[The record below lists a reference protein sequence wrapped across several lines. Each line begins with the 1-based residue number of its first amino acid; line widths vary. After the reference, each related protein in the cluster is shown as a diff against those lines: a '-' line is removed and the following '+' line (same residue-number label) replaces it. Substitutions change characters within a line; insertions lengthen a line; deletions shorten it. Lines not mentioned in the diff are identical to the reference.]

1 MTLTPMP
8 IDAASGGI
16 NGSPKGLSGHGPA
29 PCAGSNP
36 PMTATLPG
44 QANVSAGVTEPSQA
58 IFPGAITSPAP
69 LDAPAEDLA
78 ALTRPDFPLLSQIA
92 CLGQP
97 LIYLDYAATSQ
108 KPRQVL
114 EALQHYYGHDN
125 ANVHRGAHQLSAR
138 ATEGFE
144 HAREK
149 VAAFVGA
156 ASAREIVYTRNA
168 SEAINLV
175 ARTWG
180 EANLRPGDEVLLSVM
195 EHHSNLVPWQLLAA
209 RTGCVL
215 RHAGL
220 TESGELDLEDFRSKL
235 TERTRLVSLVQVSN
249 TLGCLNPI
257 AELAPLVHAAGAL
270 LLVDACQ
277 SLPHQ
282 RVNVAELGCDFLVG
296 SSHKFCGPTGMG
308 FLWAREA
315 LLEAMPP
322 FLGGGEM
329 IQDVELDTSTWADLP
344 HKFEA
349 GTPAIGEAIGMGAAI
364 DYLQAIG
371 MDRIHAWEQRL
382 TRRLVTRLQAIE
394 GLTILG
400 PTPEQQPNRAALAAF
415 HVEALHANDI
425 AALLDSSGICIRSGH
440 HCTQPLHR
448 HYGLSGTA
456 RASLGFTTTEAEI
469 DRFGEELEGTIGF
482 LREHS

>member
-1 MTLTPMP
+1 MV
-8 IDAASGGI
+8 
-16 NGSPKGLSGHGPA
+16 
-29 PCAGSNP
+29 
-36 PMTATLPG
+36 MTASEALT
-44 QANVSAGVTEPSQA
+44 SAVEP
-58 IFPGAITSPAP
+58 TP
-69 LDAPAEDLA
+69 LSAPASNLA
-78 ALTRPDFPLLSQIA
+78 VITRPDFPLLAQTA
-92 CLGQP
+92 CLGEP
-97 LIYLDYAATSQ
+97 LIYLDHAATSQ

-114 EALQHYYGHDN
+114 EALQHYYAHDN

-144 HAREK
+144 AARGK
-149 VAAFVGA
+149 AAAFIGA
-156 ASAREIVYTRNA
+156 ASPREIVFTRNA

-175 ARTWG
+175 ARSWG
-180 EANLRPGDEVLLSVM
+180 EANLKPGDEILLTVM

-220 TESGELDLEDFRSKL
+220 TETGELDLDDLRNQING
-235 TERTRLVSLVQVSN
+235 RTKLVSLVQVSN

-257 AELAPLVHAAGAL
+257 EAIAPLAHAAGAL

-277 SLPHQ
+277 SLPHLP
-282 RVNVAELGCDFLVG
+282 VDVAQLDCDFLVA
-296 SSHKFCGPTGMG
+296 SSHKLCGPTGMG

-329 IQDVELDTSTWADLP
+329 IQDVYLDHSSWAELP

-349 GTPAIGEAIGMGAAI
+349 GTPAIGEAIGMGAAL
-364 DYLQAIG
+364 DYLQG
-371 MDRIHAWEQRL
+371 LGLDRIHAYEQQLTGLLFDRL
-382 TRRLVTRLQAIE
+382 GAID
-394 GLTILG
+394 GVRVLG
-400 PTPEQQPNRAALAAF
+400 PTPQQQPDRGALAAF
-415 HVEALHANDI
+415 TVEGIHANDL
-425 AALLDSSGICIRSGH
+425 AALLDSAGICIRSGH

-448 HYGLSGTA
+448 LYGIAGSA
-456 RASLGFTTTEAEI
+456 RASLSFTTTVEEI
-469 DRFGEELEGTIGF
+469 DRFAEELAGTIAF

>member
-1 MTLTPMP
+1 L
-8 IDAASGGI
+8 
-16 NGSPKGLSGHGPA
+16 
-29 PCAGSNP
+29 P
-36 PMTATLPG
+36 PE
-44 QANVSAGVTEPSQA
+44 N
-58 IFPGAITSPAP
+58 
-69 LDAPAEDLA
+69 LA
-78 ALTRPDFPLLSQIA
+78 VLTRPDFPLLDQTA

-114 EALQHYYGHDN
+114 EALHHYYSHDN
-125 ANVHRGAHQLSAR
+125 ANVHRGAHQLSTR

-144 HAREK
+144 AAREK
-149 VAAFVGA
+149 VARFVGA
-156 ASAREIVYTRNA
+156 RRSHEIVYTRNA

-175 ARTWG
+175 ARSWG
-180 EANLRPGDEVLLSVM
+180 DQTLCPGDEVLLSVM
-195 EHHSNLVPWQLLAA
+195 EHHSNLVPWQQLAQ

-215 RHAGL
+215 RHVGL
-220 TESGELDLEDFRSKL
+220 TPTGELDLDDFHAQL
-235 TERTRLVSLVQVSN
+235 NGRTRLVSLVHVSN

-257 AELAPLVHAAGAL
+257 AQLAPAVRATGAM

-296 SSHKFCGPTGMG
+296 SSHKLCGPTGMG
-308 FLWAREA
+308 FLWGREEV
-315 LLEAMPP
+315 LESMPP

-329 IQDVELDTSTWADLP
+329 IHEVFLDHSTWADLP

-364 DYLQAIG
+364 DYLQTLGIE
-371 MDRIHAWEQRL
+371 RIHAWEQEL
-382 TRRLVTRLQAIE
+382 TRQLFRRLQAIE
-394 GLTILG
+394 GVRVLG
-400 PTPEQQPNRAALAAF
+400 PTPEQQPHRGALAAF
-415 HVEALHANDI
+415 SVEGLHAHDI
-425 AALLDSSGICIRSGH
+425 SALLDSAGICIRSGH

-448 HYGLSGTA
+448 HYGLSATA
-456 RASLGFTTTEAEI
+456 RASLGFTTTAEEI
-469 DRFGEELEGTIGF
+469 DRFAEELQEAIQF

>member
-1 MTLTPMP
+1 MTSTL
-8 IDAASGGI
+8 
-16 NGSPKGLSGHGPA
+16 PA
-29 PCAGSNP
+29 PAAAGTQPEN
-36 PMTATLPG
+36 
-44 QANVSAGVTEPSQA
+44 
-58 IFPGAITSPAP
+58 
-69 LDAPAEDLA
+69 LA
-78 ALTRPDFPLLSQIA
+78 ALTRPDFPLLAQTA

-97 LIYLDYAATSQ
+97 LIYLDHAATSQ

-114 EALQHYYGHDN
+114 AALQHYYDHDN

-144 HAREK
+144 GARAK
-149 VAAFVGA
+149 TATFIGA
-156 ASAREIVYTRNA
+156 ASPNEIVFTRNA

-175 ARTWG
+175 ARSWG
-180 EANLRPGDEVLLSVM
+180 EANLRPGDEVLLTVM
-195 EHHSNLVPWQLLAA
+195 EHHSNLVPWQLLAD

-220 TESGELDLEDFRSKL
+220 TASGELDLDDLRSKL
-235 TERTRLVSLVQVSN
+235 SERTRLVSLVQVSN

-257 AELAPLVHAAGAL
+257 AEVAALAHAAGAL

-277 SLPHQ
+277 SLPHLP
-282 RVNVAELGCDFLVG
+282 VNVAQLGADFLVG
-296 SSHKFCGPTGMG
+296 SSHKLCGPTGMG
-308 FLWAREA
+308 FLWGREA
-315 LLEAMPP
+315 LLEVMPP

-329 IQDVELDTSTWADLP
+329 IQDVSLDHSSWAGLP

-349 GTPAIGEAIGMGAAI
+349 GTPAIGEAIGMGAAL

-371 MDRIHAWEQRL
+371 LGRIHAWEQQL
-382 TRRLVTRLQAIE
+382 TRQLFDRLQAIDR
-394 GLTILG
+394 LTILG
-400 PTPEQQPNRAALAAF
+400 PTPEQQPDRGALAAF
-415 HVEALHANDI
+415 HVEGVHANDI

-448 HYGLSGTA
+448 HYGLSGSA
-456 RASLGFTTTEAEI
+456 RASLSFTTTPEEI
-469 DRFGEELEGTIGF
+469 DRFAEELAGAISF

>member
-1 MTLTPMP
+1 MTMT
-8 IDAASGGI
+8 AAS
-16 NGSPKGLSGHGPA
+16 
-29 PCAGSNP
+29 P
-36 PMTATLPG
+36 PT
-44 QANVSAGVTEPSQA
+44 
-58 IFPGAITSPAP
+58 PGADAVAAAP
-69 LDAPAEDLA
+69 DLA
-78 ALTRPDFPLLSQIA
+78 ALTRADFPLLAQTA

-97 LIYLDYAATSQ
+97 LIYLDHAATSQ

-114 EALQHYYGHDN
+114 AALQHYYDHDN
-125 ANVHRGAHQLSAR
+125 ANVHRGSHQLSAR

-144 HAREK
+144 GARAK
-149 VAAFVGA
+149 TATFVGA
-156 ASAREIVYTRNA
+156 ASPREIVFTRNA

-175 ARTWG
+175 ARSWG

-215 RHAGL
+215 RHVGL
-220 TESGELDLEDFRSKL
+220 TDTGELDLDDLRNQI
-235 TERTRLVSLVQVSN
+235 TERTKLVSLVQVSN

-257 AELAPLVHAAGAL
+257 AQIAPLAHAAGAL

-277 SLPHQ
+277 SLAHLS
-282 RVNVAELGCDFLVG
+282 VDVTTLGADFLVG
-296 SSHKFCGPTGMG
+296 SSHKLCGPTGMG

-329 IQDVELDTSTWADLP
+329 IQDVYLDHSSWAELP

-349 GTPAIGEAIGMGAAI
+349 GTPAIGEAIGMGAAL
-364 DYLQAIG
+364 DYLSALG
-371 MDRIHAWEQRL
+371 LERIHAWEQVL
-382 TRRLVTRLQAIE
+382 TRQLFDRLRAIE
-394 GLTILG
+394 GVRILG
-400 PTPEQQPNRAALAAF
+400 PTPEQQPDRGALAAF
-415 HVEALHANDI
+415 TVDGLHANDI
-425 AALLDSSGICIRSGH
+425 AALLDSAGICIRSGH

-448 HYGLSGTA
+448 LYGIPGSA
-456 RASLGFTTTEAEI
+456 RASLSFTTSPAEI
-469 DRFGEELEGTIGF
+469 DRFAEELEGTITF

>member
-1 MTLTPMP
+1 MDL
-8 IDAASGGI
+8 
-16 NGSPKGLSGHGPA
+16 A
-29 PCAGSNP
+29 P
-36 PMTATLPG
+36 
-44 QANVSAGVTEPSQA
+44 V
-58 IFPGAITSPAP
+58 SPAANP
-69 LDAPAEDLA
+69 ATAFDPAEDLA
-78 ALTRPDFPLLSQIA
+78 ALTRPDFPLLAQTA
-92 CLGQP
+92 CLGQR
-97 LIYLDYAATSQ
+97 LIYLDHAATSQ

-114 EALQHYYGHDN
+114 AALQHYYDHDN

-144 HAREK
+144 GARAK
-149 VAAFVGA
+149 TAAFVGA
-156 ASAREIVYTRNA
+156 ASPNEIVFTRNA

-180 EANLRPGDEVLLSVM
+180 EANLLPGDEVLLTVM

-220 TESGELDLEDFRSKL
+220 TDSGELDLDDLRSKI

-257 AELAPLVHAAGAL
+257 AAIAPLAHAAGAL
-270 LLVDACQ
+270 MLVDACQ
-277 SLPHQ
+277 SLPHLP
-282 RVNVAELGCDFLVG
+282 VNVAQLGADFLVG
-296 SSHKFCGPTGMG
+296 SSHKLCGPTGMG
-308 FLWAREA
+308 FLWGREA

-329 IQDVELDTSTWADLP
+329 IQDVYLDHSSWAGLP

-349 GTPAIGEAIGMGAAI
+349 GTPAIGEAIGMGAAL
-364 DYLQAIG
+364 DYLNAIG
-371 MDRIHAWEQRL
+371 LERIHAWEQRL
-382 TRRLVTRLQAIE
+382 TRHLFARLQAID
-394 GLTILG
+394 GLRILG
-400 PTPEQQPNRAALAAF
+400 PTPEQQPDRGALAAF
-415 HVEALHANDI
+415 TVEGLHANDM
-425 AALLDSSGICIRSGH
+425 AELLDAAGICIRSGH

-448 HYGLSGTA
+448 HYGLSASA
-456 RASLGFTTTEAEI
+456 RASLSFTTSFEEI
-469 DRFGEELEGTIGF
+469 DRFAEELQGTIGF

>member
-1 MTLTPMP
+1 MTSTLPVANGSARSFTDQPEQP
-8 IDAASGGI
+8 ATSGG
-16 NGSPKGLSGHGPA
+16 HD
-29 PCAGSNP
+29 
-36 PMTATLPG
+36 T
-44 QANVSAGVTEPSQA
+44 
-58 IFPGAITSPAP
+58 
-69 LDAPAEDLA
+69 LA
-78 ALTRPDFPLLSQIA
+78 ALTRPDFPLLAQTA

-97 LIYLDYAATSQ
+97 LIYLDHAATSQ

-114 EALQHYYGHDN
+114 DALRHYDDHDN

-144 HAREK
+144 GARAK
-149 VAAFVGA
+149 AAAFVGA
-156 ASAREIVYTRNA
+156 TSPNEIVFTRNA

-175 ARTWG
+175 ARSWG
-180 EANLRPGDEVLLSVM
+180 EANLRPGDEVLLTVM
-195 EHHSNLVPWQLLAA
+195 EHHSNLVPWQLLAD

-220 TESGELDLEDFRSKL
+220 TDSGELDLEDLRSKL
-235 TERTRLVSLVQVSN
+235 SERTRLVSLVQVSN

-257 AELAPLVHAAGAL
+257 SEVAALARAAGAL
-270 LLVDACQ
+270 VLVDACQ
-277 SLPHQ
+277 SLPHLPI
-282 RVNVAELGCDFLVG
+282 NVAELGADFLVG
-296 SSHKFCGPTGMG
+296 SSHKLCGPTGMG
-308 FLWAREA
+308 FLWGREA

-329 IQDVELDTSTWADLP
+329 IQDVYLDHSSWAGLP

-349 GTPAIGEAIGMGAAI
+349 GTPAIGEAIGMGAAL

-371 MDRIHAWEQRL
+371 LERIHAWEQQL
-382 TRRLVTRLQAIE
+382 TRQLFARLQAID

-400 PTPEQQPNRAALAAF
+400 PTPEQQPHRGALAAF
-415 HVEALHANDI
+415 HVEGVHANDI
-425 AALLDSSGICIRSGH
+425 AALLDSAGICIRSGH

-448 HYGLSGTA
+448 HYGISGSA
-456 RASLGFTTTEAEI
+456 RASLSFTTTPEEI
-469 DRFGEELEGTIGF
+469 DRFAEELSGTISF